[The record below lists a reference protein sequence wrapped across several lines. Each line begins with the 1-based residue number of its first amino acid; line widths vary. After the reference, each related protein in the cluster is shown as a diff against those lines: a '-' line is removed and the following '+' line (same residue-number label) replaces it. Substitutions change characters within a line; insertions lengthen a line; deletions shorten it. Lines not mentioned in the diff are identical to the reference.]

1 MVVETN
7 KETHSNNKDTMET
20 NNPVE
25 LIHIGSRRQVELE
38 QVIMLQADLNYTY
51 VHLLDGSSILVS
63 CTLKKMAER
72 FVAFDYFIR
81 PNKSVVL
88 NMQYITS
95 FDGSLLQI
103 SFPSGEV
110 LKNTVIS
117 RRKKKFINQ
126 KMNNFNDY
134 STANLQNVAPQ

>member
-1 MVVETN
+1 
-7 KETHSNNKDTMET
+7 
-20 NNPVE
+20 
-25 LIHIGSRRQVELE
+25 
-38 QVIMLQADLNYTY
+38 MLQADLNYTY